1 MEILSNFSSIYCF
14 IAFIFAAVFMLIAVC
29 VVVIGNKIKKYLADP
44 SKDLRCFGCVH
55 IDGPICPYPNYCES
69 MKPTPTCYNC
79 KFSYYGAGPEG
90 CNLHGDIILLSNDAC
105 PDYKFYKDK

>member
-1 MEILSNFSSIYCF
+1 MMNWIRQLR
-14 IAFIFAAVFMLIAVC
+14 
-29 VVVIGNKIKKYLADP
+29 NKIKRYLADP
-44 SKDLRCFGCVH
+44 LKDPRCSGCVH
-55 IDGPICPYPNYCES
+55 VDGPICPYPNYCES

-90 CNLHGDIILLSNDAC
+90 CNLHVNIILLSDDTC